1 MNLSSSLSSFLSVGS
16 FFFIALTESQFSLW
30 KPLKNSSLVY
40 SPMVAAAMYLESVA
54 EGEQKIGEGQPS
66 ATLGMSVGS
75 DPAHLE
81 ITRVIGSLGSTPR
94 SSQNLPMPSAIT
106 RSSSLSLY
114 PLKIFSSTAGLM
126 LLYSIPSAK
135 TYSIARSK
143 FQLFE
148 RRMLAARLSLAARI
162 DGWERAKEGGGLV
175 SFSTTGS
182 DEGRGILPRRG
193 SDKRLTCNP

>member
-54 EGEQKIGEGQPS
+54 EGERKIGEGQPS

-114 PLKIFSSTAGLM
+114 SLKIFSSTAGLM

-143 FQLFE
+143 FQLFDC
-148 RRMLAARLSLAARI
+148 RMLAARLSLAAI
-162 DGWERAKEGGGLV
+162 DKWERAKEGGGLV
-175 SFSTTGS
+175 SFSTTGG
-182 DEGRGILPRRG
+182 DEGLGILPRRG